1 MEIKITRD
9 MKNTYKYILACAMCG
24 TLFCNGII
32 AQNQPSTDAIH
43 ATKEILPVR
52 PENGEYK
59 IHLET
64 FVTGSSVT
72 TVTETT
78 KPVDLVLVLDV
89 SSSMKNNSISSTAER
104 VGTVRDVTYGNYQNG
119 SSNDNDYRYSD
130 KGSVLYNGQYYQ
142 LQRENKNGYY
152 RLFIRVGGKK
162 LYLNGTKFTET
173 PPTNATSQDAVIAKT
188 TVYETRTKT
197 RLGVLKEAVNAFID
211 KVEENA
217 MGPDKDATATTDNV
231 SNRIAII
238 TFEKHEHY
246 ITGGSTELEASESD
260 SDYSD
265 NFIDVLNADGSSN
278 AAALKDLVSNLVVG
292 DGTRQDR
299 GVMAANHILNVIPQ
313 GTAEEPGR
321 YETASRAIV
330 VFTDG
335 SPYIGS
341 GNTLDDDEWS
351 KGQVTRGTDNGAG
364 NIRNAGIEYA
374 YTSKHTYGA
383 KVFTVYMGLSEG
395 TNMNFMNYMSSN
407 YPDAESMTITGEG
420 VTGGSPYCFDAGDG
434 SNLTKIFE
442 AIANSS
448 TQGGETYPLDAST
461 TSVIDVVSDN
471 FLIPAN
477 VEVSIWHESCY
488 GVDKDG
494 EYLWAKSGDKNYYS
508 NGAEPALVPGDDP
521 QKVQVSGFDYAAE
534 DEWNENGTI
543 KTKGNWVGARK
554 DGAGEIIGYWGNKVV
569 IEFPIKVNPDYEG
582 GYSMPSNDITSGVYV
597 NGTKVKPYPVPAVDF
612 PSICIMKEGMKVGE
626 SAVFDVD
633 GPNGLHYT
641 LSLIQR
647 ANANGDPLPCYV
659 ILKRLNGGEY
669 TVTEK
674 NWTWMYNSAPASIT
688 QTVISAE
695 MMNVTVEE
703 ILEANDELKNN
714 GQTVGMKL
722 TRVTEIDTGS
732 EAGTYNH
739 TFVALKDKEGDYEL
753 EDLQESAI
761 SLLYYFSNTRVTEG
775 KAARAE
781 AYAHNEF
788 KGGKTT
794 GGTETGGYEEE
805 EF

>member
-1 MEIKITRD
+1 METKNTKD
-9 MKNTYKYILACAMCG
+9 MNNTYKYILATAMGCAM
-24 TLFCNGII
+24 FCSNII

-43 ATKEILPVR
+43 ATKEIIPVN
-52 PENGEYK
+52 PDNGEYK

-78 KPVDLVLVLDV
+78 KPVDLALVLDV
-89 SSSMKNNSISSTAER
+89 SSSMRTNSISSTAER
-104 VGTVRDVTYGNYQNG
+104 VGTVREITYNNYRDG
-119 SSNDNDYRYSD
+119 SSDDNDYKYSN
-130 KGSVLYNGQYYQ
+130 KGYVLYNGQYYQ
-142 LQRENKNGYY
+142 LQRTTETEGSGNSKVTYY
-152 RLFIRVGGKK
+152 RVYIRVGRNT
-162 LYLNGTKFTET
+162 LYLNGTEITDKK
-173 PPTNATSQDAVIAKT
+173 PTNATRDNAVIAT
-188 TVYETRTKT
+188 ATVYQTRTKT
-197 RLGVLKEAVNAFID
+197 RLMVLKEAVNAFID

-231 SNRIAII
+231 SNRIAIV

-246 ITGGSTELEASESD
+246 ITGGSTELETSRSD

-292 DGTRQDR
+292 KGTRQDR
-299 GVMAANHILNVIPQ
+299 GVLAANNIFGAVTSERTSESVKSL
-313 GTAEEPGR
+313 
-321 YETASRAIV
+321 V

-335 SPYIGS
+335 SPYA
-341 GNTLDDDEWS
+341 DHE
-351 KGQVTRGTDNGAG
+351 K
-364 NIRNAGIEYA
+364 NIDGDGVSTPGGVRDKGIEYC
-374 YTSKHTYGA
+374 YTSKHTYDA

-420 VTGGSPYCFDAGDG
+420 VIGGSPYCFDAGDG

-448 TQGGETYPLDAST
+448 TQGGETYPLDANT

-488 GVDKDG
+488 GVNDSG
-494 EYLWAKSGDKNYYS
+494 EYLWAQSGDNYYS
-508 NGAEPALVPGDDP
+508 NGAEPALVPSDDP

-597 NGTKVKPYPVPAVDF
+597 NGTKVKPYPVPAVNF

-674 NWTWMYNSAPASIT
+674 NWAWMYYSAPASIS

-703 ILEANDELKNN
+703 ILEDGDDLTNN

-722 TRVTEIDTGS
+722 TRVTDIDTGS

-739 TFVALKDKEGDYEL
+739 TFVALKDKEGEYEL

>member
-1 MEIKITRD
+1 
-9 MKNTYKYILACAMCG
+9 MKNIYKNIFVCAATCI
-24 TLFCNGII
+24 LFCSN
-32 AQNQPSTDAIH
+32 ALAQPSTDAIH
-43 ATKEILPVR
+43 ASKEILPVK

-104 VGTVRDVTYGNYQNG
+104 VGTVRDITYNNYRDG
-119 SSNDNDYRYSD
+119 SSDNNDYKYTN
-130 KGSVLYNGQYYQ
+130 KGYVLYNGKYYQ
-142 LQRENKNGYY
+142 LQQEDEKVSGTRRY
-152 RLFIRVGGKK
+152 RVYI
-162 LYLNGTKFTET
+162 NIGTKKMYLSGTGIT
-173 PPTNATSQDAVIAKT
+173 DKAPNTATSKDAVIAT
-188 TVYETRTKT
+188 ATVYETRTKT
-197 RLGVLKEAVNAFID
+197 RLMVLKEAVNAFID

-246 ITGGSTELEASESD
+246 ITGGSTELGTSSSD

-265 NFIDVLNADGSSN
+265 NFIDVLNADGTSN
-278 AAALKDLVSNLVVG
+278 ATTLKNLVSNLVVG

-335 SPYIGS
+335 SPYIRS

-374 YTSKHTYGA
+374 YTSKHTYDA

-407 YPDAESMTITGEG
+407 YPDAESMDNHGEG

-494 EYLWAKSGDKNYYS
+494 EYLWAKSGDNYYS
-508 NGAEPALVPGDDP
+508 NGDEPALVPGDDP

-534 DEWNENGTI
+534 DEWNKDGTI

-554 DGAGEIIGYWGNKVV
+554 DGAGNIIGYWGNKVV

-674 NWTWMYNSAPASIT
+674 NWAWMYNSAPASIS

-703 ILEANDELKNN
+703 ILEDGDDLTNN
-714 GQTVGMKL
+714 GQTVGMML
-722 TRVTEIDTGS
+722 TRVTDIDTGS

-739 TFVALKDKEGDYEL
+739 TFVALKDKEGEYEL

-788 KGGKTT
+788 NGGKTT

>member
-78 KPVDLVLVLDV
+78 KPVDLALVLDV
-89 SSSMKNNSISSTAER
+89 SSSMITNSISSTAEW
-104 VGTVRDVTYGNYQNG
+104 VGVTRDITYNNYRNG
-119 SSNDNDYRYSD
+119 SGDDNDYKYSN
-130 KGSVLYNGQYYQ
+130 KGYVLYNGQYYQ
-142 LQRENKNGYY
+142 LHNTFETTGKGQSKVTHY
-152 RLFIRVGGKK
+152 RVYISVGGKR
-162 LYLNGTKFTET
+162 LYLNGTEFTET
-173 PPTNATSQDAVIAKT
+173 APTNATRDNAVIAT
-188 TVYETRTKT
+188 ATVYETRTKT
-197 RLGVLKEAVNAFID
+197 RLMVLKEAVNAFID

-246 ITGGSTELEASESD
+246 ITGGSTELEASRSD

-292 DGTRQDR
+292 EGTRQDR
-299 GVMAANHILNVIPQ
+299 GVLAANNIFGAVTSERTSESVKSL
-313 GTAEEPGR
+313 
-321 YETASRAIV
+321 V

-335 SPYIGS
+335 SPYAGH
-341 GNTLDDDEWS
+341 E
-351 KGQVTRGTDNGAG
+351 TDIDGDG
-364 NIRNAGIEYA
+364 VSTTGGVRDKGIEYS
-374 YTSKHTYGA
+374 YTSKHTYDA

-407 YPDAESMTITGEG
+407 YPDAESMDNHGEG

-448 TQGGETYPLDAST
+448 TQGGETYPLDANT

-488 GVDKDG
+488 GVNDSG
-494 EYLWAKSGDKNYYS
+494 EYLWAQSGDNYYS

-534 DEWNENGTI
+534 DEWNKDGTI

-554 DGAGEIIGYWGNKVV
+554 DGAGNIIGYWGNKVV

-674 NWTWMYNSAPASIT
+674 NWAWMYNSAPASIS

-703 ILEANDELKNN
+703 ILEDGEELENN

-722 TRVTEIDTGS
+722 TRVTDIDTGS

-739 TFVALKDKEGDYEL
+739 TFVALKDKEGEYEL